1 MANDNFKKCLEIIL
15 HHEGGYVDHPKDPG
29 GATNLGVTKQTYED
43 WMGKVVTKD
52 VIKALTEADVTPIYK
67 KNYWNAILADDIPAG
82 LDLCVFDMCVN
93 GGRHR
98 ATKMLQ
104 QMVGAKIDGWI
115 GPNTINMTKGYV
127 ESNGITKA
135 IEEYQKIRQDFYESL
150 ATFKTFGKGW
160 TRRVNE
166 TKESALAMTK

>member
-1 MANDNFKKCLEIIL
+1 
-15 HHEGGYVDHPKDPG
+15 
-29 GATNLGVTKQTYED
+29 
-43 WMGKVVTKD
+43 
-52 VIKALTEADVTPIYK
+52 
-67 KNYWNAILADDIPAG
+67 
-82 LDLCVFDMCVN
+82 
-93 GGRHR
+93 
-98 ATKMLQ
+98 
-104 QMVGAKIDGWI
+104 MVGAKIDGWI